1 MRGETRKRLDRLQSK
16 NILGWVPAI
25 ALSALMIAGFVAI
38 HVTARDERHVAGTVE
53 SADWR
58 LNGDTGQ
65 TYPFIQVKLDS
76 GAFVRVGN
84 MAPALPAVGDRITL
98 RQRAMLFDY
107 MTVYEWDG
115 PSAAIAAEPD
125 LIPPVPTPVSHP

>member
-1 MRGETRKRLDRLQSK
+1 MRGETQQRPDRIWT
-16 NILGWVPAI
+16 NGYVGWGT
-25 ALSALMIAGFVAI
+25 ALALLALMIAGLLAG
-38 HVTARDERHVAGTVE
+38 HATSHHARQVAGTVQ

-65 TYPFIQVKLDS
+65 TYPFIEVKLDN

-84 MAPALPAVGDRITL
+84 TAPALPGIGDRVTL

-107 MTVYEWDG
+107 LTVYEWDG
-115 PSAAIAAEPD
+115 PSAIISGPD
-125 LIPPVPTPVSHP
+125 TMTATPVSHP

>member
-1 MRGETRKRLDRLQSK
+1 MRGETQPSLYRFQPKAS
-16 NILGWVPAI
+16 LGWMPAL
-25 ALSALMIAGFVAI
+25 ALVALMIAGFVA
-38 HVTARDERHVAGTVE
+38 VYATAHDERRVVGTVE

-65 TYPFIQVKLDS
+65 TYPFIQVKLDN

-84 MAPALPAVGDRITL
+84 MAPALPAIGDRITL

-107 MTVYEWDG
+107 LTVYEWDG
-115 PSAAIAAEPD
+115 PRALISAPERMTAA
-125 LIPPVPTPVSHP
+125 TPVSHP

>member
-1 MRGETRKRLDRLQSK
+1 MRGETQQRPDCIWTNSR
-16 NILGWVPAI
+16 LGWGA
-25 ALSALMIAGFVAI
+25 ALALLTLMIAGLLAG
-38 HVTARDERHVAGTVE
+38 HTTSRDARQVAGTVQ

-65 TYPFIQVKLDS
+65 TYPYIEVKLDN

-84 MAPALPAVGDRITL
+84 TAPALPGIGDRITL

-115 PSAAIAAEPD
+115 PSAIISEPD
-125 LIPPVPTPVSHP
+125 RMTATTVSHP